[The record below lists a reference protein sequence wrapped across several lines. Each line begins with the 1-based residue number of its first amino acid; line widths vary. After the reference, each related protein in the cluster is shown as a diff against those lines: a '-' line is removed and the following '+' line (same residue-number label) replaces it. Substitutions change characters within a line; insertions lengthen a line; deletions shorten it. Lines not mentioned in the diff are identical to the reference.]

1 MNPGNR
7 MIVGLLG
14 VALLLGVTMPVCADE
29 ALDKAFDALKTYD
42 WGDNRE
48 ALKPIDDAAVA
59 AGKDA
64 EAAKAIEAK
73 LSAVLGEDIPQAAK
87 DFVCRKL
94 SLVGTAASVPALA
107 KLLPDEKLS
116 HMARY
121 ALERMPCDEA
131 LQAMR
136 EALGGTSGLVKV
148 GIVNSL
154 GARRDK
160 AAVDELSSLL
170 ADSDKQ
176 VAAAAAAAL
185 GSIGTVEAAKSL
197 EGFLGSAPEP
207 LKNDAAHAYL
217 LCADRLLAD
226 GNRMQALLIY
236 RALAAA
242 DVPRHIKV
250 AATRGMLSAT
260 GKQ

>member
-1 MNPGNR
+1 MNSKPR
-7 MIVGLLG
+7 MIVGLL
-14 VALLLGVTMPVCADE
+14 VAALVFGAALPLSADE
-29 ALDKAFDALKTYD
+29 ALDKAFEALNAYD
-42 WGDNRE
+42 WGGDRA
-48 ALKPIDDAAVA
+48 ALQPIDDAVAA

-64 EAAKAIEAK
+64 EAAKALETR
-73 LSAVLGEDIPQAAK
+73 LSAVLGEDVPHAAK
-87 DFVCRKL
+87 DFACRQL

-107 KLLPDEKLS
+107 NLLPDEKLS

-121 ALERMPCDEA
+121 ALERMPCEEA
-131 LQAMR
+131 LAAMR
-136 EALGGTSGLVKV
+136 KALGDTGGLVKV

-154 GARRDK
+154 GARRDQ
-160 AAVDELSSLL
+160 AAVGELTALL
-170 ADSDKQ
+170 GDDDKQ

-185 GSIGTVEAAKSL
+185 GSIGTVDAAKAL
-197 EGFLGSAPEP
+197 EGFLDSAPEA

-236 RALAAA
+236 RKLAAA
-242 DVPRHIKV
+242 ELPRHIKV
-250 AATRGMLSAT
+250 AATRGMLAAT